1 MKIEIQN
8 KKGLTTTLSIIV
20 DKKTIQEELDKKLIE
35 LQSEVS
41 LKGFRPGKVPPN
53 VIKNQFGKAIYGE
66 VIDKILRESSSKA
79 LEEKKIKPAGQP
91 KIDLKTFGEGKDL
104 NYTLEVDS
112 LPKIELADFGK
123 YSINK
128 FSLKIDNK
136 LVDEKIDEI
145 AKNNKTFSDKNDK
158 SVKGDLVIFDYN
170 ALVNNQKFEGSEGKN
185 TRLVI
190 GQDLFLKGFDEKLIG
205 VSKGDSLSIEVNLPE
220 NYPDKKLANQ
230 KAKFECKIINI
241 QKPNEIKVDDNFAK
255 NMGAK
260 DLVDLKVLIEKQ
272 ISTQYKQALDSILK
286 KEILDQIEKL
296 HKIEL
301 PKNLVEQE
309 LHLMT
314 HHLKKDEIEKNKNK
328 NTKIAESRIKLG
340 MILNE
345 YGEKNNLKVSDDD
358 VKGEIQKQIK
368 GMPGQEKMVV
378 DYYQKNPS
386 AAQSLKGALYEEKII
401 DLFKSKIKI
410 NNKEITIKEAE
421 KIITE
426 FNKSEKN
433 SPRYEDDHNHNHDH
447 DHNHDHQ
454 DDVVKE
460 KKDTKKASKLK
471 KVSKK

>member
-1 MKIEIQN
+1 MVAIDLAD
-8 KKGLTTTLSIIV
+8 LTT
-20 DKKTIQEELDKKLIE
+20 
-35 LQSEVS
+35 
-41 LKGFRPGKVPPN
+41 
-53 VIKNQFGKAIYGE
+53 
-66 VIDKILRESSSKA
+66 
-79 LEEKKIKPAGQP
+79 
-91 KIDLKTFGEGKDL
+91 
-104 NYTLEVDS
+104 
-112 LPKIELADFGK
+112 
-123 YSINK
+123 
-128 FSLKIDNK
+128 
-136 LVDEKIDEI
+136 
-145 AKNNKTFSDKNDK
+145 
-158 SVKGDLVIFDYN
+158 
-170 ALVNNQKFEGSEGKN
+170 
-185 TRLVI
+185 
-190 GQDLFLKGFDEKLIG
+190 
-205 VSKGDSLSIEVNLPE
+205 
-220 NYPDKKLANQ
+220 
-230 KAKFECKIINI
+230 
-241 QKPNEIKVDDNFAK
+241 
-255 NMGAK
+255 
-260 DLVDLKVLIEKQ
+260 LIEKQ

-386 AAQSLKGALYEEKII
+386 AAQSLKGAMYEEKII

-410 NNKEITIKEAE
+410 NNKEITVKEAE

-433 SPRYEDDHNHNHDH
+433 SPKYEDDHDHNHDH
-447 DHNHDHQ
+447 DDGHDHQ

-460 KKDTKKASKLK
+460 KKDTKKASKIK

>member
-1 MKIEIQN
+1 MI
-8 KKGLTTTLSIIV
+8 
-20 DKKTIQEELDKKLIE
+20 
-35 LQSEVS
+35 
-41 LKGFRPGKVPPN
+41 
-53 VIKNQFGKAIYGE
+53 
-66 VIDKILRESSSKA
+66 ILR
-79 LEEKKIKPAGQP
+79 KIW
-91 KIDLKTFGEGKDL
+91 
-104 NYTLEVDS
+104 
-112 LPKIELADFGK
+112 
-123 YSINK
+123 
-128 FSLKIDNK
+128 
-136 LVDEKIDEI
+136 
-145 AKNNKTFSDKNDK
+145 
-158 SVKGDLVIFDYN
+158 
-170 ALVNNQKFEGSEGKN
+170 
-185 TRLVI
+185 
-190 GQDLFLKGFDEKLIG
+190 
-205 VSKGDSLSIEVNLPE
+205 
-220 NYPDKKLANQ
+220 
-230 KAKFECKIINI
+230 
-241 QKPNEIKVDDNFAK
+241 
-255 NMGAK
+255 GAK
-260 DLVDLKVLIEKQ
+260 DLADLKTLIEKQ

-460 KKDTKKASKLK
+460 KKDTKKASKVK

>member
-1 MKIEIQN
+1 
-8 KKGLTTTLSIIV
+8 
-20 DKKTIQEELDKKLIE
+20 
-35 LQSEVS
+35 
-41 LKGFRPGKVPPN
+41 
-53 VIKNQFGKAIYGE
+53 
-66 VIDKILRESSSKA
+66 
-79 LEEKKIKPAGQP
+79 
-91 KIDLKTFGEGKDL
+91 
-104 NYTLEVDS
+104 
-112 LPKIELADFGK
+112 
-123 YSINK
+123 
-128 FSLKIDNK
+128 
-136 LVDEKIDEI
+136 
-145 AKNNKTFSDKNDK
+145 
-158 SVKGDLVIFDYN
+158 
-170 ALVNNQKFEGSEGKN
+170 
-185 TRLVI
+185 
-190 GQDLFLKGFDEKLIG
+190 
-205 VSKGDSLSIEVNLPE
+205 
-220 NYPDKKLANQ
+220 
-230 KAKFECKIINI
+230 
-241 QKPNEIKVDDNFAK
+241 
-255 NMGAK
+255 MGAK
-260 DLVDLKVLIEKQ
+260 DLADLKTLIEKQ
-272 ISTQYKQALDSILK
+272 ISIQYKQALDSILK

-433 SPRYEDDHNHNHDH
+433 SPIHKHDH
-447 DHNHDHQ
+447 DHNHDHSHDHQ

-460 KKDTKKASKLK
+460 KKDTKKA
-471 KVSKK
+471 

>member
-1 MKIEIQN
+1 
-8 KKGLTTTLSIIV
+8 
-20 DKKTIQEELDKKLIE
+20 
-35 LQSEVS
+35 
-41 LKGFRPGKVPPN
+41 
-53 VIKNQFGKAIYGE
+53 
-66 VIDKILRESSSKA
+66 
-79 LEEKKIKPAGQP
+79 
-91 KIDLKTFGEGKDL
+91 
-104 NYTLEVDS
+104 
-112 LPKIELADFGK
+112 
-123 YSINK
+123 
-128 FSLKIDNK
+128 
-136 LVDEKIDEI
+136 
-145 AKNNKTFSDKNDK
+145 
-158 SVKGDLVIFDYN
+158 
-170 ALVNNQKFEGSEGKN
+170 
-185 TRLVI
+185 
-190 GQDLFLKGFDEKLIG
+190 
-205 VSKGDSLSIEVNLPE
+205 
-220 NYPDKKLANQ
+220 
-230 KAKFECKIINI
+230 
-241 QKPNEIKVDDNFAK
+241 
-255 NMGAK
+255 MGAK
-260 DLVDLKVLIEKQ
+260 DLADLKTLIEKQ

-340 MILNE
+340 MILHE

-358 VKGEIQKQIK
+358 VKAEIQKQIK

-433 SPRYEDDHNHNHDH
+433 APRHENDNDHNYDH
-447 DHNHDHQ
+447 DHSHDHQ

-460 KKDTKKASKLK
+460 KKDTKKASKVK